1 VKVNPPGTDDASSTV
16 TASPESST
24 LAMLRWMLLCVLSVG
39 LLGLGTE
46 LLLLKHVESPTQLI
60 APGLIAVALA
70 IVVWHVLKRGPASV
84 LALDAVMALFVA
96 AGALGMY
103 YHYAA
108 NVEFQREVDPSLT
121 GTALFWKAMA
131 AKTPPALAPGSM
143 VQLGLIGLAYTFRHP
158 ARHSRS
164 APGET
169 C

>member
-1 VKVNPPGTDDASSTV
+1 MEPTAN

-70 IVVWHVLKRGPASV
+70 IVVWHVLERGPASI
-84 LALDAVMALFVA
+84 LALGCVMMLFVA

-121 GTALFWKAMA
+121 GSALFWKATA
-131 AKTPPALAPGSM
+131 AKTPPALAPGAM
-143 VQLGLIGLAYTFRHP
+143 AQLGLIGLAYTFRHP
-158 ARHSRS
+158 ARRRYR
-164 APGET
+164 PN
-169 C
+169 

>member
-1 VKVNPPGTDDASSTV
+1 VSRMEPTAN

-60 APGLIAVALA
+60 APGLIAVALLV
-70 IVVWHVLKRGPASV
+70 VVWHVLERGPASI
-84 LALDAVMALFVA
+84 LALDSVMVLFIA

-121 GTALFWKAMA
+121 GSALFWKAVA
-131 AKTPPALAPGSM
+131 AKAPPALAPGAM
-143 VQLGLIGLAYTFRHP
+143 AQLGLIGLAYTFRHP
-158 ARHSRS
+158 ARSRYRRI
-164 APGET
+164 
-169 C
+169 

>member
-1 VKVNPPGTDDASSTV
+1 VSRMESATN

-39 LLGLGTE
+39 LVGLGTE

-60 APGLIAVALA
+60 APGLIAIALV
-70 IVVWHVLKRGPASV
+70 IIVWHVLERGPASV
-84 LALDAVMALFVA
+84 LALDSVMVLFVA

-108 NVEFQREVDPSLT
+108 NVEFQREVDPSLA

-131 AKTPPALAPGSM
+131 AKAPPALAPGAM
-143 VQLGLIGLAYTFRHP
+143 AQLGLIGLAYTFRHP
-158 ARHSRS
+158 ARRRHR
-164 APGET
+164 AFDT
-169 C
+169 T

>member
-1 VKVNPPGTDDASSTV
+1 MKPTAN

-60 APGLIAVALA
+60 APGLIAVALLV
-70 IVVWHVLKRGPASV
+70 VVWHVLERGPASI
-84 LALDAVMALFVA
+84 LALDSVMVLFIA

-121 GTALFWKAMA
+121 GSALFWKAVA
-131 AKTPPALAPGSM
+131 AKAPPALAPGAM
-143 VQLGLIGLAYTFRHP
+143 AQLGLLGLAYTFRHP
-158 ARHSRS
+158 ARSRYRRI
-164 APGET
+164 
-169 C
+169 

>member
-1 VKVNPPGTDDASSTV
+1 MSRMEPTAN

-60 APGLIAVALA
+60 APGLIAIALV
-70 IVVWHVLKRGPASV
+70 IVVWHVLECGPASV
-84 LALDAVMALFVA
+84 LALDSVMVLFLV
-96 AGALGMY
+96 AGALGIY
-103 YHYAA
+103 YHYVA

-121 GTALFWKAMA
+121 GSALFWKAVA
-131 AKTPPALAPGSM
+131 AKAPPALAPGAM
-143 VQLGLIGLAYTFRHP
+143 AQLGLIGLAYTFRHP
-158 ARHSRS
+158 ARRRRHV
-164 APGET
+164 PGET